1 MTEQHDDTTTN
12 APQPTPTRRRRRPRQ
27 ADAPAANTP
36 DSAAAQDAPPVRR
49 TRRRRVAPS
58 ATAPPSQEANA
69 APQAPPDEATEDA
82 PKPSRRRRRPQQTA
96 APAPDASL
104 QTEAAEPAPSGEAN
118 EDAPKPAR
126 RRRRSAAGR
135 AQAQPDA
142 PAQGVET
149 SAEQVPPPEAEP
161 DAPKPPSRRRG
172 RRPQAQADAPAAD
185 RAAPLV
191 APVSRDA
198 ARQDR
203 ATTPKPRRKSGQG
216 PDETGD
222 VSFMHPSEQEFA
234 KLLDYYKVP
243 YLYEPRSFPL
253 RWDGNRVVE
262 MFSPDFY
269 LPEQDQYFEL
279 TTMKQ
284 SLVTQKNRK
293 LRQVRELYPEINV
306 QLLYRRDYVRLLGK
320 YGYGP
325 LTGAEVKGL
334 DHVLFTEERIQARV
348 SELAQRIEQDYVGQ
362 TPVFVG
368 VLRGAFVFM
377 ADLIRK
383 ASGLSVETDFI
394 SVSRYGGGQ
403 DHRVEVI
410 HDVDVDLAGRHVIV
424 VEGIV
429 DTGMSLR
436 PIVQHVQAKRPASV
450 EVCAMFDKRARRVV
464 DVPLRYAGFEI
475 PDEFVVGYGLDHDE
489 RYRNLPYLS
498 SMRVVEPK
506 AVPQR

>member
-1 MTEQHDDTTTN
+1 MTEQHDTPDN
-12 APQPTPTRRRRRPRQ
+12 PSQPAPARRRRRAPRQ
-27 ADAPAANTP
+27 TDAPAANPP
-36 DSAAAQDAPPVRR
+36 DNAAADESPPVRR
-49 TRRRRVAPS
+49 TRRRRPAPS
-58 ATAPPSQEANA
+58 AGAPPSQEADA
-69 APQAPPDEATEDA
+69 APQSPPGE
-82 PKPSRRRRRPQQTA
+82 TA
-96 APAPDASL
+96 QEVPR
-104 QTEAAEPAPSGEAN
+104 
-118 EDAPKPAR
+118 PAR
-126 RRRRSAAGR
+126 RRRRSPRQTEAAP
-135 AQAQPDA
+135 AADA
-142 PAQGVET
+142 PRET
-149 SAEQVPPPEAEP
+149 EAAAPAHSGETAD
-161 DAPKPPSRRRG
+161 DAPKPPRRR
-172 RRPQAQADAPAAD
+172 RRSPRQAEAAPAAQAAEAVPPAD
-185 RAAPLV
+185 ASDVKQPRRSARPRRAAPLIDPP
-191 APVSRDA
+191 ARGAGRQERDGASR
-198 ARQDR
+198 
-203 ATTPKPRRKSGQG
+203 PRRKKGEG
-216 PDETGD
+216 PDETRD

-253 RWDGNRVVE
+253 RWEGNRVVE

-293 LRQVRELYPEINV
+293 LRQAKELYPEVNI

-325 LTGAEVKGL
+325 LSDAEVKGL
-334 DHVLFTEERIQARV
+334 GRVLFAEEQIQARV
-348 SELAQRIEQDYVGQ
+348 GELAREIEEDYAGQ
-362 TPVFVG
+362 APVFVG

-383 ASGLSVETDFI
+383 AGELTVETDFI

-403 DHRVEVI
+403 DRRVEVI
-410 HDVDVDLAGRHVIV
+410 RDVDVDLAGRHVIL

-436 PIVQHVQAKRPASV
+436 PIMQHVQAKRPASV

-498 SMRVVEPK
+498 AMSVVEPK
-506 AVPQR
+506 PVPQR

>member
-1 MTEQHDDTTTN
+1 MPPARDTDGPTEDAQKP
-12 APQPTPTRRRRRPRQ
+12 ARRRRRPRQ
-27 ADAPAANTP
+27 TDAPAAEAP
-36 DSAAAQDAPPVRR
+36 GSAAAQEADAAPPTRD
-49 TRRRRVAPS
+49 TDEPTEDAQKPARRRRRPRQTDAPAAEASGS
-58 ATAPPSQEANA
+58 AAAQETDAAPPTRDT
-69 APQAPPDEATEDA
+69 DEPTEDA
-82 PKPSRRRRRPQQTA
+82 PKPTRRR
-96 APAPDASL
+96 
-104 QTEAAEPAPSGEAN
+104 G
-118 EDAPKPAR
+118 
-126 RRRRSAAGR
+126 RRSAAGR
-135 AQAQPDA
+135 AQAQA
-142 PAQGVET
+142 EASPAEGTAAQE
-149 SAEQVPPPEAEP
+149 SDPPQ
-161 DAPKPPSRRRG
+161 RRART
-172 RRPQAQADAPAAD
+172 R

-191 APVSRDA
+191 TPP
-198 ARQDR
+198 ARGAERQGEPG
-203 ATTPKPRRKSGQG
+203 TPKPRRKSGQG
-216 PDETGD
+216 SDETGD

-234 KLLDYYKVP
+234 KMLDYYKVP

-293 LRQVRELYPEINV
+293 LRQVKELYPEVNV
-306 QLLYRRDYVRLLGK
+306 QLLYRRDYVRLLAK

-325 LTGAEVKGL
+325 LSTAEVKGL
-334 DHVLFTEERIQARV
+334 DHVLFTEEQIQARV
-348 SELAQRIEQDYVGQ
+348 NDIARRIEHDYAGQ
-362 TPVFVG
+362 SLVVVG

-383 ASGLSVETDFI
+383 VGGLPVETDFI

-403 DHRVEVI
+403 DRHVEVMHDI
-410 HDVDVDLAGRHVIV
+410 DVDVTGRHVLL

-436 PIVQHVQAKRPASV
+436 PIMQHVQAKRPASV
-450 EVCAMFDKRARRVV
+450 EVCAMFDKRARRVI
-464 DVPLRYAGFEI
+464 DVPLRYAGFEV

-498 SMRVVEPK
+498 SMEVVEPK
-506 AVPQR
+506 VVPQR